1 MNMIKKLFGLNFL
14 LALFAMFWCK
24 SALAR
29 TAFEMQVDADADGV
43 CDSEFFLGPYYF
55 CAPHDG
61 KPDNCVEVAN
71 PDQADADN
79 DGIGDACDNCPE
91 VANPDQADADNDGIG
106 DACDNCPEV
115 ANSNQADSDGDGKG
129 DACDQGTGGN
139 GNNATPAANPDTNGS
154 SNNANTSSGG
164 GCSLATTA
172 EANHAASFA
181 AMFILLGAVVLG
193 VRAKRT
199 F

>member
-29 TAFEMQVDADADGV
+29 TAFEIQVDADADGV

-71 PDQADADN
+71 PDQADADGDGIGDACDN
-79 DGIGDACDNCPE
+79 CPEVANPDQVDADHDGIGDACDNCPE
-91 VANPDQADADNDGIG
+91 VANPDQAD
-106 DACDNCPEV
+106 
-115 ANSNQADSDGDGKG
+115 SDHDGKG
-129 DACDQGTGGN
+129 DACDQNT
-139 GNNATPAANPDTNGS
+139 GNNNDATPTANPDTSGN